1 MSYLSNNIKMIMTSQ
16 SHAVIKYL
24 FQLVTASLVLLSISC
39 STPVQ
44 PTIEL
49 EVDPII
55 QQATFKTPKEAAVA
69 FEQAVANNNK
79 DQLSKMLGPDYLD
92 IGPLSNAS
100 VQDVENFIKAWK
112 ESNTL
117 LPQGDKKMLIA
128 VGENKWTFPI
138 PIVSGPSGWYFDIEE
153 GIERMR
159 IRHIGRNELATMQ
172 AVLAYYDAQMEYAE
186 QDRNGSYMLE
196 YAQKFISTPGT
207 HDGLYWKAEPDEP
220 LSPLGTLFA
229 DHTPGGGY
237 HGYFYKILKAQGK
250 NAQGGAY
257 NYMIGKHMRAGFAL
271 IAWPEEYGESGIMS
285 FIVSHDGIVY
295 EQNLGPE
302 GTNIAEKMETYD
314 PGPSW
319 IPSKEV
325 NAPQE
330 GVEKQR

>member
-1 MSYLSNNIKMIMTSQ
+1 MSYLSNNIQMIMTCQ
-16 SHAVIKYL
+16 LHTVTKYL
-24 FQLVTASLVLLSISC
+24 FQLVTASLVLLTISC

-44 PTIEL
+44 PTVEL
-49 EVDPII
+49 EVDPTLH
-55 QQATFKTPKEAAVA
+55 QAVFKTPEEAANA

-92 IGPLSNAS
+92 IEPLRNATD
-100 VQDVENFIKAWK
+100 QDVKNFIEAWK
-112 ESNTL
+112 KYNTL

-128 VGENKWTFPI
+128 VGENKWTFPV
-138 PIVSGPSGWYFDIEE
+138 PIVAGSSGWYFDIEE

-159 IRHIGRNELATMQ
+159 IRRIGRNERATMQ

-186 QDRNGSYMLE
+186 QDRNGDYMLE

-207 HDGLYWKAEPDEP
+207 HDGLHWVVEPGEP
-220 LSPLGTLFA
+220 LSPLGSLFA

-257 NYMIGKHMRAGFAL
+257 SYVIGKRMRVGFAL
-271 IAWPEEYGESGIMS
+271 IAWPKEYGESGIMS
-285 FIVSHDGIVY
+285 FMVSHDGIVY

-302 GTNIAEKMETYD
+302 SASVAEKMLTYD
-314 PGPSW
+314 PGADW

-325 NAPQE
+325 NAPDDS
-330 GVEKQR
+330 VEQ